1 MRTIALRG
9 LWGRKLRTILTGF
22 AIVLGI
28 ATISGTFV
36 LTDSITHAFDK
47 IFSSIYVGTD
57 ASITG
62 RSAVS
67 VDATQDLPPFDESL
81 LQKVKQ
87 LPQVQAA
94 IGGVAGIANLVGQNG
109 KVISFGG
116 APHLG
121 FSVDPSQAKFNSLTL
136 VGGEWPSNGEVVIDR
151 STARKKHIEVGDQ
164 IRIEAQGAARPFK
177 VAGLVRFGSSG
188 LDIGGATLS
197 GFNLLTAQRLFKK
210 EGKLDQIRVSRKA
223 NVSEAA
229 LLASIRAILP
239 QQTQVR
245 SGVEQADT
253 DASDTNAFT
262 SFLQTFLLSF
272 GFIALFVGAFV
283 IANSLSI
290 TIAQRT
296 REFATLRTIGAS
308 RRQILRSVLLES
320 FIIGTLASV
329 TGLFLGLGLAKL
341 LFWIFE
347 QAGFTLPNTGLLF
360 KPRTVIVS
368 LIVGIVVTM
377 IASLRPARR
386 ATRVPPIAAV
396 REGATIPPGRFAKFR
411 PMGSA
416 LLAVLGFLLLAF
428 GLFGAHGTTNVLLFM
443 GVGAVLVFVGVA
455 LFSAQLIR
463 PIAALLGVPG
473 DRLAGAPGVLAREN
487 ATRNPQRTGANAGA
501 LMIGITLVT
510 LVTMLAVSIRA
521 SFFGAVDKIWI
532 ADYAVTAENNFDLIP
547 IAIGNQLRKTPGV
560 KNVVGVRWGEAR
572 AFGGKHSLSG
582 IDPGAS
588 HIFQMDW
595 KEGSQQTF
603 DTLGN
608 DGAFT
613 DKSFAE
619 DHNLKLGSRFQVLT
633 PGGDRTE
640 LTIKGIF
647 DPPAGGS
654 PFAAITIASKVY
666 DKLYTPPQD
675 QFVFFN
681 TNGGVSKANDAKLDQ
696 ALAGFPNAKVQ
707 DRDEFKDNQASFLK
721 NILNIL
727 YVLLALSV
735 IVSLFGIVNTLVLTI
750 FERTRELG
758 MLRAVGMTR
767 WQVRTM
773 IALES
778 VVTALIGA
786 VIGIGLGIVLSVLL
800 IVRVDFLVLSWPVTS
815 LLIFALVAIIAGI
828 VAAIFPAQRA
838 ARLNV
843 LEALQYE

>member
-1 MRTIALRG
+1 
-9 LWGRKLRTILTGF
+9 
-22 AIVLGI
+22 
-28 ATISGTFV
+28 
-36 LTDSITHAFDK
+36 
-47 IFSSIYVGTD
+47 
-57 ASITG
+57 
-62 RSAVS
+62 
-67 VDATQDLPPFDESL
+67 
-81 LQKVKQ
+81 
-87 LPQVQAA
+87 
-94 IGGVAGIANLVGQNG
+94 
-109 KVISFGG
+109 
-116 APHLG
+116 
-121 FSVDPSQAKFNSLTL
+121 
-136 VGGEWPSNGEVVIDR
+136 
-151 STARKKHIEVGDQ
+151 
-164 IRIEAQGAARPFK
+164 
-177 VAGLVRFGSSG
+177 
-188 LDIGGATLS
+188 
-197 GFNLLTAQRLFKK
+197 
-210 EGKLDQIRVSRKA
+210 
-223 NVSEAA
+223 
-229 LLASIRAILP
+229 
-239 QQTQVR
+239 
-245 SGVEQADT
+245 
-253 DASDTNAFT
+253 
-262 SFLQTFLLSF
+262 
-272 GFIALFVGAFV
+272 
-283 IANSLSI
+283 
-290 TIAQRT
+290 
-296 REFATLRTIGAS
+296 
-308 RRQILRSVLLES
+308 
-320 FIIGTLASV
+320 
-329 TGLFLGLGLAKL
+329 
-341 LFWIFE
+341 
-347 QAGFTLPNTGLLF
+347 
-360 KPRTVIVS
+360 
-368 LIVGIVVTM
+368 
-377 IASLRPARR
+377 
-386 ATRVPPIAAV
+386 
-396 REGATIPPGRFAKFR
+396 
-411 PMGSA
+411 
-416 LLAVLGFLLLAF
+416 
-428 GLFGAHGTTNVLLFM
+428 M
-443 GVGAVLVFVGVA
+443 GVGAVLVFFGVA

-463 PIAALLGVPG
+463 PIAAVLGVPG
-473 DRLAGAPGVLAREN
+473 DRLGRRPGVLAREN
-487 ATRNPQRTGANAGA
+487 ATRNPQRTGSNAGA

-510 LVTMLAVSIRA
+510 LVTMLAV
-521 SFFGAVDKIWI
+521 VDPRL
-532 ADYAVTAENNFDLIP
+532 VLRGRGQDLDRRLR
-547 IAIGNQLRKTPGV
+547 GDGREQLRPDPGRDRQPAAQDPRRTATWWASA
-560 KNVVGVRWGEAR
+560 GAR
-572 AFGGKHSLSG
+572 RAPSAASTRSPA

-640 LTIKGIF
+640 FTIKGIF

-681 TNGGVSKANDAKLDQ
+681 TDGGVSKANDAKLDQ

-786 VIGIGLGIVLSVLL
+786 VIGIGLGIVLAVLL

-815 LLIFALVAIIAGI
+815 LLVFALVAIVAGI